1 MKTVGA
7 FEAKTHLSRLWE
19 EVEGGEEVLIT
30 RHGREVAR
38 LVPPRPN
45 AAEAR
50 RQAVERLREF
60 RRGKRLNGVTIQEL
74 RDEAAARSLGVEL
87 LLG

>member
-1 MKTVGA
+1 MKTVGV
-7 FEAKTHLSRLWE
+7 FEAKAHLSRLLD

-38 LVPPRPN
+38 LVPPRPG
-45 AAEAR
+45 AAETR
-50 RQAVERLREF
+50 RESLKRLRQF
-60 RRGKRLNGVTIQEL
+60 RRGKRLNGLTIQEL
-74 RDEAAARSLGVEL
+74 RDEAAARSHGVEL

>member
-7 FEAKTHLSRLWE
+7 FEAKTHLSRLLE

-45 AAEAR
+45 AAAAR
-50 RQAVERLREF
+50 REALERLRQF
-60 RRGKRLNGVTIQEL
+60 RRGKRLNGLTIQEL
-74 RDEAAARSLGVEL
+74 RDEGRRR
-87 LLG
+87 